1 MNQIIGSGLRVGGAA
16 AVAALAALSCAATSA
31 EAQPV
36 SSNQQTQQQSQQAQP
51 SLLARGLFNDPRA
64 QRAAR
69 YSTPD
74 GAVRFVFDRS
84 GSRAA
89 LVRFEGDPEVHV
101 LRPVAAAGGDEIYRT
116 ENGDIAL
123 RLSRTGSFTVYT
135 RNNRL
140 GAPAAEEG
148 QVAPLAPEEIARA
161 VFEARLRELQM
172 RAARSVGSPVVFE
185 APVPTNGYNAGIMLD
200 AAERAAQGLADAPLT
215 IVRRVVITVGA
226 TPGAELRGESLTIR
240 VAPEM
245 GFAGRPS
252 SNTVRNVATGQV
264 QGPTQ

>member
-16 AVAALAALSCAATSA
+16 AFATLVAVSCAATRA

-36 SSNQQTQQQSQQAQP
+36 AANQQTQQQAQP
-51 SLLARGLFNDPRA
+51 SVLARGLFSDPRA

-84 GSRAA
+84 GGRAA

-116 ENGDIAL
+116 EDGDIAL
-123 RLSRTGSFTVYT
+123 RMSRNGSFTVYT
-135 RNNRL
+135 RANRL

-148 QVAPLAPEEIARA
+148 QVAPLAPTEIARA

-172 RAARSVGSPVVFE
+172 RAARSVGAPVVFE
-185 APVPTNGYNAGIMLD
+185 APVPTNGRNAGIILD

-226 TPGAELRGESLTIR
+226 APGAELRGESLTIR

-252 SNTVRNVATGQV
+252 SATVRNVATGQI